1 MATAIRASRSR
12 RPSPESGA
20 GVDRERVDLAARRAV
35 FERYLRERLRALRGV
50 PPRLAAAIR
59 YAVLGGGKRVRPLFV
74 LLGAEAVGGARK
86 HALPAAVAF
95 EYVHAFSLVHDDL
108 PAMDD
113 DDWRRGRPTL
123 HKRFEESTAIL
134 AGDALLAMAFEEM
147 ARLSRLGL
155 ASERTLEAT
164 RLLARAAGAAQMVA
178 GQQLDMEAEG
188 KPTARR
194 RVTVE
199 RIHRRKTGALIA
211 AAVEV
216 GVLVGG
222 GSAGDRRRLRRI
234 GEDLGFAFQ
243 IVDDLLDERSSR
255 ATIGK
260 SVRADRARGKATFP
274 AAVGIEEAER
284 TVNRLVA
291 KARTGL
297 RPLGRNGTGLRELAD
312 FLEQRER

>member
-1 MATAIRASRSR
+1 MATATRASRSKR
-12 RPSPESGA
+12 GARP
-20 GVDRERVDLAARRAV
+20 VRRERRLPDLAARRTV
-35 FERYLRERLRALRGV
+35 FERYLRARLRSLPGV
-50 PPRLAAAIR
+50 PPRLASAIR

-74 LLGAEAVGGARK
+74 LLGAEAVGGSRR

-147 ARLSRLGL
+147 ARLPKLGL
-155 ASERTLEAT
+155 SSERALEAT
-164 RLLARAAGAAQMVA
+164 RLLAEAAGAAKMVA

-188 KPTARR
+188 RPAARR
-194 RVTVE
+194 RATVE

-211 AAVEV
+211 AALEV
-216 GVLVGG
+216 GALVGG
-222 GSAGDRRRLRRI
+222 GSAAERRRLRRI
-234 GEDLGFAFQ
+234 GEELGFAFQ

-255 ATIGK
+255 DRIGK
-260 SVRADRARGKATFP
+260 AVHADRARGKATFP

-291 KARTGL
+291 RARTGL
-297 RPLGRNGTGLRELAD
+297 RPLGRNGDGLRELAD